1 MIRFAGKTDPGHRAG
16 ANEDAI
22 GWDTDR
28 HLWFVADGMGG
39 HAEGQM
45 ASGLVKETLLT
56 SGASA
61 SVEKTVLLAHTTIG
75 DRARLEPEYTGMAST
90 VVCAEIHGRTCR
102 IVWVGDSRAYLF
114 REETLRQ
121 ITRDHSLIER
131 LREQQDLTPT
141 QIRADP
147 DRHRVT
153 QALGLDSPKP
163 SVATIRLQVGDRVL
177 LCSDGLTEELDDAA
191 ILQILNANPSP
202 ETAVPALI
210 TGALEHGGHDNV
222 SAIVVSYDGGGWLSL
237 NGPSSHTVL
246 IWLLLGTVALGGA
259 AMWYFLGRH

>member
-1 MIRFAGKTDPGHRAG
+1 
-16 ANEDAI
+16 
-22 GWDTDR
+22 
-28 HLWFVADGMGG
+28 
-39 HAEGQM
+39 
-45 ASGLVKETLLT
+45 
-56 SGASA
+56 
-61 SVEKTVLLAHTTIG
+61 
-75 DRARLEPEYTGMAST
+75 MAST
-90 VVCAEIHGRTCR
+90 VVSAEIHGRTCR

-114 REETLRQ
+114 REGTLRQ

-131 LREQQDLTPT
+131 LREQQDLTPA

-153 QALGLDSPKP
+153 QALGLESPKP
-163 SVATIRLQVGDRVL
+163 SVAAVSLQPGDRVL

-191 ILQILNANPSP
+191 ILRILDANPSP

-222 SAIVVSYDGGGWLSL
+222 SAIVVSYDGRDWLGL
-237 NGPSSHTVL
+237 TGPSSHTVL

-259 AMWYFLGRH
+259 AMWYFLRKH